1 MDKVQ
6 LRCFLYNDR
15 NIFLPNIKCNWPH
28 KYYYNDTN
36 YCYYDYDMIKKMNVW
51 SMNAKWNYWD
61 TRAEAHTENHNIH
74 LTNETEY
81 NFEQY
86 EYETKVFHVIYM

>member
-1 MDKVQ
+1 
-6 LRCFLYNDR
+6 
-15 NIFLPNIKCNWPH
+15 
-28 KYYYNDTN
+28 
-36 YCYYDYDMIKKMNVW
+36 
-51 SMNAKWNYWD
+51 MNAKWNYRD
-61 TRAEAHTENHNIH
+61 TRTEAHTENHNIH